1 MHVCRCLCRCVFVDD
16 ITLHICLQGHVWS
29 RMCFSQDFCRAA
41 HLHLPSPGSWSEGC
55 ISEVLPMLHN
65 WHAESRPR
73 WAAWKL
79 WCGTSPAAQCD
90 KEKLEK
96 WNFNLGLK
104 HFKQGLMM
112 DDVIFTSHPDISA
125 ASLMFGVFS
134 RTVTNDYLSVN
145 DQKWRKN
152 GRRNVPE
159 LKVMSSNWTK
169 IKGLSHYLADEVV
182 ASDYLAFFLPNKIL
196 DYWLKIDN
204 MADILS
210 FFTNIGIDPK
220 NPLLIQLS

>member
-1 MHVCRCLCRCVFVDD
+1 MRVCVSWRKKITHMHTHTLTLTHMSATAASNVSIIASWMLMHHANAETPQTNCTAASWAHRCRPALPNLLCVRVCVCVYLGMHVCRCLCRCVFVDD

-90 KEKLEK
+90 KEKLKK
-96 WNFNLGLK
+96 WNFNSAWNTLNK
-104 HFKQGLMM
+104 AWWWMM
-112 DDVIFTSHPDISA
+112 
-125 ASLMFGVFS
+125 
-134 RTVTNDYLSVN
+134 
-145 DQKWRKN
+145 
-152 GRRNVPE
+152 
-159 LKVMSSNWTK
+159 
-169 IKGLSHYLADEVV
+169 
-182 ASDYLAFFLPNKIL
+182 
-196 DYWLKIDN
+196 
-204 MADILS
+204 
-210 FFTNIGIDPK
+210 
-220 NPLLIQLS
+220 